1 MKKYSF
7 KRTAATEKHP
17 ESEDREFL
25 QGSLQPCIAAL
36 RCQFDSNRYRIY
48 MEQQKSLNDVVA
60 ARTQAISSVVDE
72 FVLVISDAMNS
83 ERAQNLIK
91 QHEFRIRR
99 LLKQEVH
106 EVFTSIEK
114 ASENSRTTARVE
126 CVYAE
131 PKIPPSAYFLFIS

>member
-7 KRTAATEKHP
+7 NRTAATETHA
-17 ESEDREFL
+17 ESGDWEFL

-36 RCQFDSNRYRIY
+36 RCKFDSNRYRIY
-48 MEQQKSLNDVVA
+48 MEQQKSLNDIVA

-72 FVLVISDAMNS
+72 FVLVMFDAMNS
-83 ERAQNLIK
+83 ERAQHQIK
-91 QHEFRIRR
+91 QHEFQIRR

-106 EVFTSIEK
+106 EVFTSMEK

-126 CVYAE
+126 WVYAE
-131 PKIPPSAYFLFIS
+131 P